1 MTNRIIWIR
10 NIQYCEYFLVYI
22 VFFDK
27 KLYGLRIPLVYDI

>member
-27 KLYGLRIPLVYDI
+27 NFIV